1 MTWTKVTV
9 LYIRQLPLLLIFLSE
24 ENPAELKHVQEWSE
38 LMCPEFGLLWVLCWC
53 LFSNNL

>member
-9 LYIRQLPLLLIFLSE
+9 LYICQLPLLLIFLPE
-24 ENPAELKHVQEWSE
+24 EGPAELKNVQEWSE
-38 LMCPEFGLLWVLCWC
+38 MMCPEFGLLWVLYLF